1 VNNSKIFQRLAWA
14 ATGLTLVVI
23 VAGAWVRL
31 TDAGLGCPDWPGCY
45 GMVTWPSSTEHV
57 DRANAEWGHV
67 RMVESGKAFREMFH
81 RYLAG
86 FLGLV
91 ILALAFLA
99 WKNRSRPGQ
108 PVVLPMIILGLVIF
122 QAALGMWTVTL
133 LLKPAIVTAHL
144 LGGMATFGLLL
155 WLALSSSPRAH
166 SPTLPARAQHTAVII
181 ALAVV
186 CVQIALGGM
195 ATFGLLLWLALS
207 SSPRAHSPTLPAR
220 AQHTAVI
227 IALAVVCIQ
236 IALGGWVSTNYA
248 ALACTSF
255 PTCHGEWWP
264 SMNFAEG
271 FRIWR
276 GIGVDY
282 EGGVLDEPARVAIQ
296 MAHRIWA
303 VVVVAI
309 MAWLLVRLWRAE
321 DLRKLAVVA
330 GIVLL
335 AQISIGIY
343 NVVGG
348 LPLANAVAHNGMA
361 AVLLGVLLLMLDKS
375 RLRHRE

>member
-1 VNNSKIFQRLAWA
+1 LFQRLAWA
-14 ATGLTLVVI
+14 ATGLALVVI

-31 TDAGLGCPDWPGCY
+31 THAGLGCPDWPGCY
-45 GMVTWPSSTEHV
+45 GMVSWPSSAEHV
-57 DRANAEWGHV
+57 DRANAEWGHL

-91 ILALAFLA
+91 ILALAFLG

-108 PVVLPMIILGLVIF
+108 PVVLPMVILALVIF

-144 LGGMATFGLLL
+144 LGGMTTFGLLL
-155 WLALSSSPRAH
+155 WLSLCSSPRA
-166 SPTLPARAQHTAVII
+166 SPPTLPARAQRTAVIV
-181 ALAVV
+181 ALTVV
-186 CVQIALGGM
+186 CV
-195 ATFGLLLWLALS
+195 
-207 SSPRAHSPTLPAR
+207 
-220 AQHTAVI
+220 
-227 IALAVVCIQ
+227 Q

-248 ALACTSF
+248 ALACTGF

-264 SMNFAEG
+264 NMNFSEG

-296 MAHRIWA
+296 MVHRIWA
-303 VVVVAI
+303 VVVTAV

-330 GIVLL
+330 GTVLL

-361 AVLLGVLLLMLDKS
+361 AILLGLLLLLLDKT
-375 RLRHRE
+375 RVRRPE

>member
-1 VNNSKIFQRLAWA
+1 MNKLTLFQKLAWA
-14 ATGLTLVVI
+14 ATGLTLIVI

-91 ILALAFLA
+91 ILALAILA
-99 WKNRSRPGQ
+99 LKNRSLPGQ
-108 PVVLPMIILGLVIF
+108 PIALPMAILALVVF

-144 LGGMATFGLLL
+144 LGGMSTFGLLL
-155 WLALSSSPRAH
+155 WLALSNTPRTHA
-166 SPTLPARAQHTAVII
+166 PTLPARAQRLPIII
-181 ALAVV
+181 ALVV
-186 CVQIALGGM
+186 ICVQ
-195 ATFGLLLWLALS
+195 
-207 SSPRAHSPTLPAR
+207 
-220 AQHTAVI
+220 V
-227 IALAVVCIQ
+227 
-236 IALGGWVSTNYA
+236 ALGGWVSTNYA
-248 ALACTSF
+248 ALACTGF
-255 PTCHGEWWP
+255 PTCHGQWWP
-264 SMNFAEG
+264 EMNFAEG

-282 EGGVLDEPARVAIQ
+282 EGGILDQSARTAIQ

-303 VVVVAI
+303 IVVVAVAI
-309 MAWLLVRLWRAE
+309 WLLGRLWRAE
-321 DLRKLAVVA
+321 DLRRVAVA
-330 GIVLL
+330 FGAVLTL
-335 AQISIGIY
+335 QISIGIY

-348 LPLANAVAHNGMA
+348 LPLPNAVAHNGMA
-361 AVLLGVLLLMLDKS
+361 AVLLGVLLIALDKT
-375 RLRHRE
+375 RLRKTE

>member
-1 VNNSKIFQRLAWA
+1 MTKSALFQRLAWA
-14 ATGLTLVVI
+14 ATGLALVVI

-45 GMVTWPSSTEHV
+45 GMVTWPSTAEHV
-57 DRANAEWGHV
+57 DRANTEWGHV

-91 ILALAFLA
+91 ILGLAFLA
-99 WKNRSRPGQ
+99 WQNRSRPGQ
-108 PVVLPMIILGLVIF
+108 PVALPMVILGLVIF

-144 LGGMATFGLLL
+144 LGGMTTFGLLL

-166 SPTLPARAQHTAVII
+166 PPSLPARAQHVAVI
-181 ALAVV
+181 AGLVVV
-186 CVQIALGGM
+186 CV
-195 ATFGLLLWLALS
+195 
-207 SSPRAHSPTLPAR
+207 
-220 AQHTAVI
+220 
-227 IALAVVCIQ
+227 Q

-248 ALACTSF
+248 ALACTGF

-264 SMNFAEG
+264 EMNFAEG

-296 MAHRIWA
+296 MTHRFWA
-303 VVVVAI
+303 VVVVAV
-309 MAWLLVRLWRAE
+309 MAWLTLRLWRAE
-321 DLRKLAVVA
+321 DLRALAVATAIILV
-330 GIVLL
+330 

-343 NVVGG
+343 NVVGS

-361 AVLLGVLLLMLDKS
+361 AVLLGVLLVLLDKT
-375 RLRHRE
+375 RLRGAE

>member
-1 VNNSKIFQRLAWA
+1 MNKSKVFQRLAWA
-14 ATGLTLVVI
+14 ATGLALVVI

-91 ILALAFLA
+91 ILALAFLG
-99 WKNRSRPGQ
+99 WKHRKRPGQ
-108 PVVLPMIILGLVIF
+108 PVVLPMLILALVVC

-155 WLALSSSPRAH
+155 WLALSSSSRTC
-166 SPTLPARAQHTAVII
+166 SPTLPARAQHNAVIF
-181 ALAVV
+181 ALTVV
-186 CVQIALGGM
+186 
-195 ATFGLLLWLALS
+195 
-207 SSPRAHSPTLPAR
+207 
-220 AQHTAVI
+220 
-227 IALAVVCIQ
+227 VVQ

-248 ALACTSF
+248 ALACTGF

-264 SMNFAEG
+264 RMNFVEG
-271 FRIWR
+271 FRLWR

-282 EGGVLDEPARVAIQ
+282 EGGVLDEPARTAIQ
-296 MAHRIWA
+296 MVHRLWA
-303 VVVVAI
+303 VVVVGV
-309 MAWLLVRLWRAE
+309 MAWLLARLWRAE
-321 DLRKLAVVA
+321 DLRKLAVVT

-361 AVLLGVLLLMLDKS
+361 AVLLGVLLMLLDKT
-375 RLRHRE
+375 RLRHPE

>member
-1 VNNSKIFQRLAWA
+1 MNKSKLFQRLAWA
-14 ATGLTLVVI
+14 ATGLALVVI

-45 GMVTWPSSTEHV
+45 GMATWPSSAEHV

-67 RMVESGKAFREMFH
+67 RTVESGKAFREMFH

-91 ILALAFLA
+91 ILGLAFLA
-99 WKNRSRPGQ
+99 WQNRSRPGQ
-108 PVVLPMIILGLVIF
+108 PVALPMVILGLVVF

-133 LLKPAIVTAHL
+133 LLKPAIVSAHL
-144 LGGMATFGLLL
+144 LGGMTTFGLLL
-155 WLALSSSPRAH
+155 WVALSSSPRAH
-166 SPTLPARAQHTAVII
+166 LPSLPARAQHAAVI
-181 ALAVV
+181 AGLVVV
-186 CVQIALGGM
+186 CV
-195 ATFGLLLWLALS
+195 
-207 SSPRAHSPTLPAR
+207 
-220 AQHTAVI
+220 
-227 IALAVVCIQ
+227 Q

-248 ALACTSF
+248 ALACTGF

-264 SMNFAEG
+264 DMNFAEG

-296 MAHRIWA
+296 MAHRFWAA
-303 VVVVAI
+303 VVVAV
-309 MAWLLVRLWRAE
+309 MGWLVLRLWRAE
-321 DLRKLAVVA
+321 DLRTLAVA
-330 GIVLL
+330 TGIIVL

-343 NVVGG
+343 NVVGS
-348 LPLANAVAHNGMA
+348 LPLANAVAHNGTA
-361 AVLLGVLLLMLDKS
+361 AVLLGVLLMLLDKT
-375 RLRHRE
+375 RLRGPE

>member
-1 VNNSKIFQRLAWA
+1 MNKSTLFRRLAWA
-14 ATGLTLVVI
+14 ATALALVVI

-45 GMVTWPSSTEHV
+45 GMATWPSSTEHV
-57 DRANAEWGHV
+57 DRANEEWGHV

-91 ILALAFLA
+91 ILGLAFLA
-99 WKNRSRPGQ
+99 WSNRSRPSQ
-108 PVVLPMIILGLVIF
+108 PLILPLVILGLVIF

-144 LGGMATFGLLL
+144 LGGMATFALLL
-155 WLALSSSPRAH
+155 WLSLSCSPRRH
-166 SPTLPARAQHTAVII
+166 PPTLPARGQQAAVIV
-181 ALAVV
+181 ALV
-186 CVQIALGGM
+186 
-195 ATFGLLLWLALS
+195 
-207 SSPRAHSPTLPAR
+207 
-220 AQHTAVI
+220 
-227 IALAVVCIQ
+227 VVCIQ

-248 ALACTSF
+248 ALACSGF
-255 PTCHGEWWP
+255 PNCNGQWLPAT
-264 SMNFAEG
+264 NFAEG

-296 MAHRIWA
+296 LVHRLWA
-303 VVVVAI
+303 IVVVAI
-309 MAWLLVRLWRAE
+309 IGWLLVRLWRTE
-321 DLRKLAVVA
+321 DLRKFAA
-330 GIVLL
+330 ITGTVLL

-343 NVVGG
+343 NVTGG

-361 AVLLGVLLLMLDKS
+361 AVLLGVLLVLLDKT
-375 RLRHRE
+375 RLRASE